1 MTHVSCSPIRSL
13 IRSST
18 RPLAFAGA
26 MSALLFVP
34 SSTARAQAPA
44 ASGAAEK
51 PALVVFITVDQLR
64 PDYLDRWR
72 TQLSGGLRRL
82 VDEGRFIAN
91 GVHDHAITETAP
103 GHAATLSG
111 RFPYAT
117 GIASNSA
124 GVNTSDAPLVGGD
137 GVGASPYRFEGSVL
151 ADWMQSADPRT
162 RVLSVSRK
170 DRGAILPVGRG
181 RHNVFWYAPANGN
194 FVTSRWYGDSLPTWV
209 QRFNAE
215 DRVMRKYAGQIWMPL
230 LEERDYPEPDS
241 VAGESGSGE
250 PTFPHI
256 LADDSLRARNLVMGF
271 PFMDELTLDFAWRGL
286 RELRL
291 GAGPQT
297 DLLAVSLSTTDA
309 VGHRWG
315 PDSRE
320 LHDQVLRV
328 DRALGVFMD
337 SVIALRGPGRV
348 LFALTSDHGVAPSPD
363 VRSTWGDNRKAIR
376 VPRESYDP
384 ALSALG
390 PIVQREK
397 LDPEA
402 FTFDGMTL
410 EVDRSK
416 VVGKDKAVREL
427 ARAFAGEVKRV
438 KGVMRADVIDELAK
452 ADTVKDAIARRW
464 LHMFRPGGEVLVAI
478 TLDPFNYRGSASG
491 ATHGTPHDYDARVPI
506 IFWGEAFL
514 PGRDTSGGRV
524 VDIAPTLA
532 AVLGVKPMERL
543 DGQVLHQ
550 VLRSPPR

>member
-1 MTHVSCSPIRSL
+1 MRLSCSPIRSL
-13 IRSST
+13 IR
-18 RPLAFAGA
+18 PLA
-26 MSALLFVP
+26 VV
-34 SSTARAQAPA
+34 A
-44 ASGAAEK
+44 ASGAFCGAAASTVHAQAPSARAEK
-51 PALVVFITVDQLR
+51 PTLVVFVTIDQLR

-82 VDEGRFIAN
+82 VDEGHFIAN

-103 GHAATLSG
+103 GHASTLSG
-111 RFPYAT
+111 RFPYST

-124 GVNTSDAPLVGGD
+124 GVNTQDAPLVGGD
-137 GVGASPYRFEGSVL
+137 GIGASPFRFEGTVL
-151 ADWMQSADPRT
+151 ADWMQAADPRT

-181 RHNVFWYAPANGN
+181 KHSVFWYAASNGR
-194 FVTSRWYGDSLPTWV
+194 FVTSSWYGDSLPTWV

-215 DRVMRKYAGQIWMPL
+215 DRVMKKYAGQMWMPL
-230 LEERDYPEPDS
+230 LDEASYPEPDS
-241 VAGESGSGE
+241 VDGEIGSGE
-250 PTFPHI
+250 VTFPHI
-256 LADDSLRARNLVMGF
+256 LADDSLRARNLVMGM

-286 RELRL
+286 RELGL

-337 SVIALRGPGRV
+337 SVIAVRGRDHV
-348 LFALTSDHGVAPSPD
+348 IFALTADHGVGPSPD
-363 VRSTWGDNRKAIR
+363 VRSSWGDNRKAIR
-376 VPRESYDP
+376 VQRAAYDP

-390 PIVQREK
+390 PVVQREK

-410 EVDRSK
+410 DVDRSK

-427 ARAFAGEVKRV
+427 AKTFANEVKRV
-438 KGVMRADVIDELAK
+438 KGVMRADIIDDLAK

-478 TLDPFNYRGSASG
+478 TLDPYNYRGNSSG

-506 IFWGEAFL
+506 IFWGAPFV

-532 AVLGVKPMERL
+532 EVLGVKPMERL
-543 DGQVLHQ
+543 DGHVMRQ
-550 VLRSPPR
+550 VLRTSSP